1 MSRLDWALTHDANH
15 LLARHD
21 GLEDAIGTYEHLG
34 AALFVLVLLALLAAG
49 GSRLRRA
56 AVSAAAA
63 TGVALLAAQVIA
75 HLVDRPRP
83 FVAHAG
89 AVHLFAAHS
98 ADAGFPSDHS
108 TAAFAIA
115 GAVLVHDRRWGA
127 VLLALA
133 TLLAAGRVGLG
144 VHYPSDVLAG
154 AVLGA
159 AAAALVT
166 RRALRRRLDALA
178 DRLTDRPAFRRAV

>member
-1 MSRLDWALTHDANH
+1 MSRLDWALTHGANH

-21 GLEDAIGTYEHLG
+21 GLEDALGTYEHLG
-34 AALFVLVLLALLAAG
+34 AALFVLVLLALLVAG
-49 GSRLRRA
+49 GPSLRRA

-63 TGVALLAAQVIA
+63 TGLALLVAQVIA

-89 AVHLFAAHS
+89 AVRLFAPHT
-98 ADAGFPSDHS
+98 ADAGFPSDHA

-115 GAVLVHDRRWGA
+115 GAVFVHDRRWGA
-127 VLLALA
+127 GLLVLA
-133 TLLAAGRVGLG
+133 TLLSAGRVGLG

-154 AVLGA
+154 ALLGA
-159 AAAALVT
+159 TAALLVS
-166 RRALRRRLDALA
+166 RRPVRRRLDGLA
-178 DRLTDRPAFRRAV
+178 DRVTDRPAFRRLT